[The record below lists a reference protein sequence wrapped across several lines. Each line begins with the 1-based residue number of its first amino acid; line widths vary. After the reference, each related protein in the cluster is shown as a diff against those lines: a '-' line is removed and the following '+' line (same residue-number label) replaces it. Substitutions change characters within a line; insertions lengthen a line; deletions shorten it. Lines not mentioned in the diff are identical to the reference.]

1 VYNDFVS
8 VSVVRFMQYNN
19 VVSLYE
25 IAIFQHPLL
34 FNSPD
39 EEIYSVFEVRTVQ
52 LRGYNGTVSYGVVT
66 ASNG

>member
-1 VYNDFVS
+1 
-8 VSVVRFMQYNN
+8 MQYNN

-39 EEIYSVFEVRTVQ
+39 EEIYSVFEVKTVQ